1 MIATLRK
8 KNQVTIPATIIKKLG
23 LHEGNDI
30 QIVEKNGIIE
40 IRPIVVVDKSF
51 WDSQE
56 LDEAYND
63 YLRKNVK
70 KTKTLDEAFE
80 FLDSE

>member
-30 QIVEKNGIIE
+30 QIVEKM
-40 IRPIVVVDKSF
+40 V
-51 WDSQE
+51 
-56 LDEAYND
+56 
-63 YLRKNVK
+63 
-70 KTKTLDEAFE
+70 
-80 FLDSE
+80 

>member
-1 MIATLRK
+1 
-8 KNQVTIPATIIKKLG
+8 
-23 LHEGNDI
+23 
-30 QIVEKNGIIE
+30 
-40 IRPIVVVDKSF
+40 VDKAF